1 VGEEEE
7 GWWSS
12 RVAGRVRPVRLVV
25 VVGMARLSR
34 RRWDCGGGLRD
45 ESESLMSSV
54 TRSSVSSESEVSST
68 SDMTRGDPTNGAS
81 RLSLATIFKNGGS
94 KTRR

>member
-1 VGEEEE
+1 
-7 GWWSS
+7 
-12 RVAGRVRPVRLVV
+12 VV
-25 VVGMARLSR
+25 VVGMARLSL
-34 RRWDCGGGLRD
+34 RRWDGGGWRD

-81 RLSLATIFKNGGS
+81 RLSLATIFKREGS
-94 KTRR
+94 KTQR